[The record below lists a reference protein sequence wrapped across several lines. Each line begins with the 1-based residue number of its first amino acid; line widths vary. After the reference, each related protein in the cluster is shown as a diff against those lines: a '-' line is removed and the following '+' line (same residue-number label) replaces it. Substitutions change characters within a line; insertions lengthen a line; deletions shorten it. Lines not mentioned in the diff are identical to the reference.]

1 MSIVVKP
8 FKRHNTSLTKT
19 KASWDRIATVF
30 KEKCTGLIETATPV
44 VVS

>member
-1 MSIVVKP
+1 MSILVKP

-19 KASWDRIATVF
+19 KAWDRIVTVF
-30 KEKCTGLIETATPV
+30 KWTGLIETATPV